1 MKEIKTKRFSGIRT
15 KIMTVFVA
23 VVVLNGAAMI
33 LFMPVQLEKSYSA
46 QALRHVQSVADM
58 AAFTVSPA
66 MVFRDTAACDEAL
79 LPLRQNRDLLFV
91 IVRDDSGRTF
101 YSFTRT
107 LISAPSTSAQRSPSR
122 PDSSALLTARSPV
135 LHASHLYGT
144 VDVGYS
150 RDQVN
155 EALSTMRST
164 VGLEVVLFLLVGI
177 VSVLVV
183 SLFVTHPLH
192 RMVKTVQAIALG
204 NMGERVQVTTNDE
217 VGLLGRRFNEM
228 VDTLQGTQEE
238 LRQLNRD
245 LERRVTDRTLELERE
260 ILERRKS
267 DEQLKLSLREKEV
280 LLKEIHHRVKNNLQ
294 VISSMLSL
302 QRNTIEDQAVREI
315 LRVSQ
320 GRVRSMAT
328 IHELLYRS
336 EDFAHIDFAGYVQT
350 LASQLFRS
358 YAVSQTDVQ
367 LKLEI
372 RPLSFSIDTAI
383 PCGLIINELIS
394 NALKYAFPDGRQ
406 GIIRV
411 VLEACPEAAD
421 VDTHSDAEPARK
433 SSLPKVCLT
442 VSDDG
447 IGLPLNVNPSKSST
461 LGLMLVTTLADQLNG
476 TLEVRRGQGTAF
488 KISF

>member
-1 MKEIKTKRFSGIRT
+1 MKENKTKRFSGIRT

-23 VVVLNGAAMI
+23 VVALNGVAMF
-33 LFMPVQLEKSYSA
+33 LFMPAQLEKTYSE
-46 QALRHVQSVADM
+46 QAVRHVQSIADM

-66 MVFRDTAACDEAL
+66 MVFRDSAACDEAL

-91 IVRDDSGRTF
+91 IVRDDTGRTF
-101 YSFTRT
+101 YSFARASV
-107 LISAPSTSAQRSPSR
+107 SAPRAGNART
-122 PDSSALLTARSPV
+122 DSGAFLTAESPI
-135 LHASHLYGT
+135 LHASRLYGM

-155 EALSTMRST
+155 EAVSTMRST
-164 VGLEVVLFLLVGI
+164 VGLEVALFLLVGTA
-177 VSVLVV
+177 SVLVV
-183 SLFVTHPLH
+183 SLFVTRPLR
-192 RMVKTVQAIALG
+192 RMVKTVQAIAHGDLA
-204 NMGERVQVTTNDE
+204 ERVQVTTHDE
-217 VGLLGRRFNEM
+217 VGLLGKRFNEM
-228 VDTLQGTQEE
+228 VDTIQGTQEE

-245 LERRVTDRTLELERE
+245 LERRVTDRTLALEQE

-302 QRNTIEDQAVREI
+302 QRNTIEDPSIREI

-336 EDFAHIDFAGYVQT
+336 EDFAHIDFAGYVQN

-358 YAVSQTDVQ
+358 YAVSPTDVQ

-372 RPLSFSIDTAI
+372 HPLSFSIDTAI

-394 NALKYAFPDGRQ
+394 NALKYAFPNGRQ

-411 VLEACPEAAD
+411 ILEACPEA
-421 VDTHSDAEPARK
+421 DAVEAHAGGESLKK
-433 SSLPKVCLT
+433 SSPAKVCLT

-447 IGLPLNVNPSKSST
+447 IGLPFTVNPSQSST
-461 LGLMLVTTLADQLNG
+461 LGLMLVTTLVDQLNG
-476 TLEVRRGQGTAF
+476 ALDVLRDNGTTF
-488 KISF
+488 RISF